1 MDVMSSPG
9 PRRQPADAGLYLK
22 ALDKLLRDTEDG
34 LLTWRKRTSLFRREG
49 DDTPEVMEYETQAAG
64 GTLTLRSDDD
74 FGSVGIPHPTGT
86 APRQRGGARLYLR
99 QEAGGRTP
107 FPPSRTGAL
116 QSVLDDLLM
125 AVRFQVEGPGAD
137 EFARRLLNEG

>member
-34 LLTWRKRTSLFRREG
+34 RLTWRKRVEDFR
-49 DDTPEVMEYETQAAG
+49 PEFGGGPEITEYEAEAAG
-64 GTLTLRSDDD
+64 GTLTLRGEDD
-74 FGSVGIPHPTGT
+74 FGSVGVPFPTGT

-137 EFARRLLNEG
+137 EFARRLLSEG